1 MKALET
7 LNPGAPANGAH
18 YPATTRKLEPSRAIR
33 LPGVDR
39 VATGSP
45 EQPPSPQLSD
55 AAGRRPSPPLTPGR
69 RPAGPPPLEASYRF
83 DEPAGQTVV
92 VLTRPDTQEVVR
104 QMPPEKIVRLIA
116 NLRDMVSRILE
127 QRA

>member
-7 LNPGAPANGAH
+7 LNPGAPADGAR
-18 YPATTRKLEPSRAIR
+18 YPPTTRKLEPSRAIR

-45 EQPPSPQLSD
+45 EQPLSPQPSD
-55 AAGRRPSPPLTPGR
+55 AAGRRPSPPVAPGR

-83 DEPAGQTVV
+83 DDSAGQAVV

-104 QMPPEKIVRLIA
+104 QIPSEKIVRLIA
-116 NLRDMVSRILE
+116 DLRDMVSRILE
-127 QRA
+127 RRA